1 MEQSL
6 MADARRAM
14 ITGAAVADNPALAAA
29 FAKILER
36 AGESGLDNLLREIV
50 GKRDELRGFIDQLHG
65 GGGFQLLFRE
75 FGFGEGE
82 TADGDRRVGV
92 AAAGIRPGR
101 LRGIR
106 RMPQERSAQRPSS
119 RTSCRTQRAA
129 FAETDRAAPAGA
141 ARRGFPEG
149 RRRALCR
156 KVLQHGA
163 SQARARFDG
172 ALRAAVA
179 AIMAAADRLALF
191 RMLEATTAALTAAD
205 WLIARYERMKAA
217 RGFLDFNDLI
227 TRTVRL
233 LSRAD
238 VGPWVQYK
246 LDQGIDHILIDEAQD
261 TSPAQWDVVRRLAE
275 EFFSGLGARDNV
287 HRTVFAVGDEKQ
299 SIYSFQGADP
309 RHFDEG
315 SHFFGERV
323 RAANGSFERL
333 KLNWSFRST
342 DDILSAVDRV
352 FADDGTRKGLTRD
365 PEPIEHKAIRA
376 GAPGYVEVWPSIGAT
391 AVEEPD
397 DWRAGR
403 RPCHRAGRAARRGDR
418 HDHRQMDRR
427 ARADRGARARARRRR
442 RAGAGAQARPLH
454 PRAVAQP
461 EEPRHRGGRRR
472 PAEPAR
478 PYRGEGPGGAR
489 PRRPAAA

>member
-1 MEQSL
+1 M
-6 MADARRAM
+6 
-14 ITGAAVADNPALAAA
+14 
-29 FAKILER
+29 
-36 AGESGLDNLLREIV
+36 
-50 GKRDELRGFIDQLHG
+50 
-65 GGGFQLLFRE
+65 
-75 FGFGEGE
+75 
-82 TADGDRRVGV
+82 
-92 AAAGIRPGR
+92 
-101 LRGIR
+101 
-106 RMPQERSAQRPSS
+106 
-119 RTSCRTQRAA
+119 
-129 FAETDRAAPAGA
+129 
-141 ARRGFPEG
+141 
-149 RRRALCR
+149 
-156 KVLQHGA
+156 
-163 SQARARFDG
+163 
-172 ALRAAVA
+172 ALRKRVPDLMERYALAVA

-191 RMLEATTAALTAAD
+191 RMLEATSAALTVAD

-352 FADDGTRKGLTRD
+352 FA
-365 PEPIEHKAIRA
+365 
-376 GAPGYVEVWPSIGAT
+376 
-391 AVEEPD
+391 
-397 DWRAGR
+397 R
-403 RPCHRAGRAARRGDR
+403 R
-418 HDHRQMDRR
+418 QR
-427 ARADRGARARARRRR
+427 ARG
-442 RAGAGAQARPLH
+442 
-454 PRAVAQP
+454 
-461 EEPRHRGGRRR
+461 
-472 PAEPAR
+472 
-478 PYRGEGPGGAR
+478 
-489 PRRPAAA
+489 